1 MREAYNEGMARGWER
16 KSVESQI
23 EDSTTRSRKS
33 SDTPLNEEQRLS
45 RERVHSLMMSRTRV
59 QQELQTCC
67 NARFRAQLD
76 QELAFL
82 DEELKK
88 YAE

>member
-1 MREAYNEGMARGWER
+1 MARGWES

-23 EDSTTRSRKS
+23 EDSTIRSRKS

-45 RERVHSLMMSRTRV
+45 RERLNSLSMSRTRL

-67 NARFRAQLD
+67 NARFRAQLE
-76 QELAFL
+76 QELAFV
-82 DEELKK
+82 DEQLKK
-88 YAE
+88 IS

>member
-1 MREAYNEGMARGWER
+1 MARGWES

-23 EDSTTRSRKS
+23 EDSTIRSRKS

-45 RERVHSLMMSRTRV
+45 RERVNSLSMSRTRL

-67 NARFRAQLD
+67 NARFRAQLE
-76 QELAFL
+76 QELAFV
-82 DEELKK
+82 DAQLKK
-88 YAE
+88 FS

>member
-1 MREAYNEGMARGWER
+1 MARGWES

-23 EDSTTRSRKS
+23 EDSTIRSRKS
-33 SDTPLNEEQRLS
+33 TDTPLNEDQRLS
-45 RERVHSLMMSRTRV
+45 RERVNSLMMSRTRI

-67 NARFRAQLD
+67 NARFRTQLE

-82 DEELKK
+82 DAELKK
-88 YAE
+88 QSE